1 MGRGKKTQGE
11 QDRAAHE
18 EDRQKIN
25 AILDEVVAAASK
37 ESQLDSFYEQKIAE
51 IRALADCF
59 SLVSR
64 RFTKADPREKEI
76 LVQFLRYWQG
86 LEHIQFLQEF
96 INREVF
102 WPRIGTMILDLFNK
116 CDAMVQPGMASM
128 LLELDALAQR
138 LKQHA
143 TNRDAVDDPA
153 VQRSIEEFTKRS
165 EREKEG
171 ILIQLVEEVGEEQV
185 PLLLAICEKD
195 PAWALKTAALIGS
208 LNTASSLEILKRLY
222 EKTEQ
227 KDILKIIKKT
237 IHALRQKGVEVSEYE
252 LQATEEAVFKK
263 ITLPDARAFVSSIDG
278 VGDRIVFMIKP
289 VSAHESRVFEI
300 FMSDTSGI
308 RDISGVSI
316 IRKEAEQFIEK
327 LTGEEKVMFVE
338 TTPGNACFLVEE
350 AYRINEQ
357 AGTVVA
363 GSIAQWRSVF
373 SDTPGQNTLPIIYE
387 CLDAAAMENQQ
398 TLLSKAEKLFK
409 RVEILVWFIES
420 DEAKEGWMKIKQ
432 IKNSPLV
439 LSQVQI
445 EERVREQYRETAQA
459 YFSGKTR
466 ALFKRRLE
474 EVAYLYN
481 RQGQDEEARLALCA
495 AIALTSDIPPGN
507 NPFCLSL
514 IKESFKFFESD
525 TVIKGSKDSLIIDPK
540 DVSLLA

>member
-1 MGRGKKTQGE
+1 MGRSKKTQGE
-11 QDRAAHE
+11 QGRAAHE
-18 EDRQKIN
+18 DDRQKIN
-25 AILDEVVAAASK
+25 SILDEVVAAASK
-37 ESQLDSFYEQKIAE
+37 GSQLDSFYEQKVTE
-51 IRALADCF
+51 IRALDDSF
-59 SLVSR
+59 LPVSK
-64 RFTKADPREKEI
+64 RFAKADPREKEI
-76 LVQFLRYWQG
+76 LVHFLRYWQG

-102 WPRIGTMILDLFNK
+102 WPRIGTMILELFNK

-208 LNTASSLEILKRLY
+208 LNTTTSLEILKRLY

-237 IHALRQKGVEVSEYE
+237 IHALRQKGVDVAEYE
-252 LQATEEAVFKK
+252 PQATEEAVFKK
-263 ITLPDARAFVSSIDG
+263 ITLPEARAFVSSIDG

-308 RDISGVSI
+308 RDISSVSI
-316 IRKEAEQFIEK
+316 IRKEAEQFIDK

-357 AGTVVA
+357 AGMVVA

-373 SDTPGQNTLPIIYE
+373 SDTPGQNTQPIIYE
-387 CLDAAAMENQQ
+387 CLDAAAIENQQ
-398 TLLSKAEKLFK
+398 SLLSKAEKLFK

-420 DEAKEGWMKIKQ
+420 DEAKEGWMKVKQ

-474 EVAYLYN
+474 ELAYLYN

-495 AIALTSDIPPGN
+495 ALSLTSDMPPGN

-525 TVIKGSKDSLIIDPK
+525 TVIKGNKDSLIIDPK

>member
-1 MGRGKKTQGE
+1 MGRSKKSQGE
-11 QDRAAHE
+11 QTRAAHE

-25 AILDEVVAAASK
+25 SMLDEVVAAASK
-37 ESQLDSFYEQKIAE
+37 GSQLDSFYEQKVAE
-51 IRALADCF
+51 IREIDDSF
-59 SLVSR
+59 SLVSK
-64 RFTKADPREKEI
+64 RFAKSSPREKEI
-76 LVQFLRYWQG
+76 LVNFLRYWQG

-128 LLELDALAQR
+128 LLELDAFAQR
-138 LKQHA
+138 LKQHI

-153 VQRSIEEFTKRS
+153 VQHSIEEFTKRS

-195 PAWALKTAALIGS
+195 PAWALKTAALIAS
-208 LNTASSLEILKRLY
+208 LNTASSLEILQRLY
-222 EKTEQ
+222 ERTAQ

-237 IHALRQKGVEVSEYE
+237 VHALRQKGVEVADYE
-252 LQATEEAVFKK
+252 PQAPEEAVFKK
-263 ITLPDARAFVSSIDG
+263 ITLPEARAFVSSIDG

-308 RDISGVSI
+308 RDISSVSI
-316 IRKEAEQFIEK
+316 IRKEAEQFIDK
-327 LTGEEKVMFVE
+327 LTREEKVMFVE
-338 TTPGNACFLVEE
+338 TPPGNACFLVEE

-357 AGTVVA
+357 AGTVAA
-363 GSIAQWRSVF
+363 GGIAQWRSVF
-373 SDTPGQNTLPIIYE
+373 SDTPGQNTQPIIYE

-420 DEAKEGWMKIKQ
+420 DEAKEGWMKVKQ

-459 YFSGKTR
+459 YFNGK
-466 ALFKRRLE
+466 AQAFFKRRLE
-474 EVAYLYN
+474 ELAYLYN

-495 AIALTSDIPPGN
+495 ALSLTSDIPPGN

-514 IKESFKFFESD
+514 IREGFKFFESD
-525 TVIKGSKDSLIIDPK
+525 TVIKGNKDRLIIDPN

>member
-1 MGRGKKTQGE
+1 MGRSKKTQGE
-11 QDRAAHE
+11 QTRAAHE

-25 AILDEVVAAASK
+25 SIIDEVVAAASK
-37 ESQLDSFYEQKIAE
+37 GSQLDSFYEQKCAE
-51 IRALADCF
+51 IRAIDDSFLP
-59 SLVSR
+59 VSK
-64 RFTKADPREKEI
+64 RFTKASPREKEI
-76 LVQFLRYWQG
+76 LVNFLRYWQG

-138 LKQHA
+138 LKQHI
-143 TNRDAVDDPA
+143 TNRDAAADPA
-153 VQRSIEEFTKRS
+153 VQHSIEEFMKRS

-195 PAWALKTAALIGS
+195 PAWSLKTAAVIGS
-208 LNTASSLEILKRLY
+208 LNTETSLEILKRLY
-222 EKTEQ
+222 ERTEQ

-237 IHALRQKGVEVSEYE
+237 IHALKQKGVEIADYE
-252 LQATEEAVFKK
+252 PQATEEAVFKK
-263 ITLPDARAFVSSIDG
+263 ITLPEARAFVSSIDG
-278 VGDRIVFMIKP
+278 VGDRIIFMIKP

-308 RDISGVSI
+308 RDISSVSI
-316 IRKEAEQFIEK
+316 IRKEAEQFIDK
-327 LTGEEKVMFVE
+327 LTREEKVMFVE

-357 AGTVVA
+357 GGTVVA

-373 SDTPGQNTLPIIYE
+373 SDTPGQNKQPIIYE
-387 CLDAAAMENQQ
+387 CLDAAAIEHQQ
-398 TLLSKAEKLFK
+398 SLLLKAEKLFN

-420 DEAKEGWMKIKQ
+420 DEAKAGWIKVKQ

-445 EERVREQYRETAQA
+445 EERVREQYRETAQT
-459 YFSGKTR
+459 FFTGKVR

-474 EVAYLYN
+474 ELAYLYN

-495 AIALTSDIPPGN
+495 ALSLTSDMPPGN

-514 IKESFKFFESD
+514 IKEGFKFFESD
-525 TVIKGSKDSLIIDPK
+525 TVIKGNKDSLIINPN
-540 DVSLLA
+540 DVSLLV

>member
-1 MGRGKKTQGE
+1 MGKSKKTPGE
-11 QDRAAHE
+11 QTRAARE

-25 AILDEVVAAASK
+25 SILDEVAAAASK
-37 ESQLDSFYEQKIAE
+37 GAQLDSFYEQKVAE
-51 IRALADCF
+51 IRAIDDSF
-59 SLVSR
+59 SPVGK
-64 RFTKADPREKEI
+64 RFAKADPQEKEI

-102 WPRIGTMILDLFNK
+102 WPRIGTMILELFNK

-138 LKQHA
+138 LKQHI
-143 TNRDAVDDPA
+143 TNRDAVDDPS
-153 VQRSIEEFTKRS
+153 VQHSIEEFTKRS

-171 ILIQLVEEVGEEQV
+171 ILMQLAEEVGEEQV

-195 PAWALKTAALIGS
+195 PAWALKTASVIGS
-208 LNTASSLEILKRLY
+208 LNTATSLEILKRLY
-222 EKTEQ
+222 ERTGQ

-237 IHALRQKGVEVSEYE
+237 IHTLRQKGAEVAEYE
-252 LQATEEAVFKK
+252 PQVQGEAVFKK
-263 ITLPDARAFVSSIDG
+263 ISLPEARAFVSSIDG
-278 VGDRIVFMIKP
+278 VGDRIIFMIKP

-308 RDISGVSI
+308 RDISSVSI
-316 IRKEAEQFIEK
+316 IRKEAEQFIDK
-327 LTGEEKVMFVE
+327 LTKEEKVLFVE

-387 CLDAAAMENQQ
+387 CLDAAAIENQQ
-398 TLLSKAEKLFK
+398 SLLSKAEQLLKH
-409 RVEILVWFIES
+409 VEILVWFIES
-420 DEAKEGWMKIKQ
+420 DEAKEGWMKVKQ
-432 IKNSPLV
+432 MKNSPLV
-439 LSQVQI
+439 LSPVQI

-459 YFSGKTR
+459 YFTGKAR

-474 EVAYLYN
+474 ELAYLYN
-481 RQGQDEEARLALCA
+481 RQGQEEEARLALCA
-495 AIALTSDIPPGN
+495 ALSLSSDAPVVN

-514 IKESFKFFESD
+514 VREGFKFFESG
-525 TVIKGSKDSLIIDPK
+525 TVIKDNKDRLIVDPN